1 MSGFDIGSV
10 HLEGRAVLAPM
21 AGVSD
26 AAFRTLCLEQGAAL
40 VYTEMVSAKAL
51 CYNDRKT
58 AALLHIPEGG
68 RPVAAQIFGHEP
80 ETMAEGAKRALDI
93 CHADILDIN
102 MGCPVGK
109 IVKSGDGSAL
119 MKTPE
124 LAGEIIAA
132 VVRAVDVPVTVKIR
146 KGWDAGSV
154 NCVEVAK
161 ILEEAGAAAIAV
173 HGRTRVQ
180 MYAGRADWD
189 AIREVVGA
197 VNVPVIANGDVASGE
212 DAAHILNYTGAAA
225 CMIGR
230 GSFGNPWIF
239 AAANA
244 AIAGLPVPPE
254 PPLAEKLAVAYR
266 QVEMAAG
273 EKGERLACI
282 EARARISS
290 YLHGVPHSSEY
301 KQELVRISSL
311 EELRRILKLAELNLS

>member
-1 MSGFDIGSV
+1 MSGFAIGSV
-10 HLEGRAVLAPM
+10 QLEGRAVLAPM

-26 AAFRTLCLEQGAAL
+26 AAFRTLCLEHGAAL

-51 CYNDRKT
+51 CYNDKKT
-58 AALLHIPEGG
+58 GALLYIPEGG

-80 ETMAEGAKRALDI
+80 DVMAEGARRALEL
-93 CHADILDIN
+93 CHADIIDIN

-124 LAGEIIAA
+124 LAGEIAAA

-146 KGWDAGSV
+146 KGWDAGSA
-154 NCVEVAK
+154 NCVELARIV
-161 ILEEAGAAAIAV
+161 EGAGVAAIAV

-180 MYAGRADWD
+180 MYSGRADWD
-189 AIREVVGA
+189 AIRDVVEA

-212 DAAHILNYTGAAA
+212 DAAHILKYTGAAA

-230 GSFGNPWIF
+230 GAFGNPWIF

-244 AIAGLPVPPE
+244 AIDGRALPPDPS
-254 PPLAEKLAVAYR
+254 LDEKLATAYR
-266 QVEMAAG
+266 QTEMAAE

-282 EARARISS
+282 EARARISN

-301 KQELVRISSL
+301 KQELVHISSL
-311 EELRRILKLAELNLS
+311 EELRRILKLAAMNLK